1 MDISEIESLRENINW
16 LSKQMPKV
24 VQNWQSTRPNCSY
37 NFGIIREICNKPGI
51 IAPQIFDPLIKWL
64 ADYELNREGRIAF
77 PGASGLENFFRIG
90 IRRIYNFIL
99 VADFLSINS
108 QYYIPSA
115 SLTNPAAY
123 RETKKSQDKF
133 AEFVDIISSKLIGCN
148 KSMSFLFLNLTQGL
162 SLADDLK
169 RMQDYLSNYC
179 ASLKFRELK
188 R

>member
-99 VADFLSINS
+99 NITPLLH
-108 QYYIPSA
+108 P
-115 SLTNPAAY
+115 
-123 RETKKSQDKF
+123 
-133 AEFVDIISSKLIGCN
+133 
-148 KSMSFLFLNLTQGL
+148 
-162 SLADDLK
+162 
-169 RMQDYLSNYC
+169 
-179 ASLKFRELK
+179 
-188 R
+188 